1 MTAKKFTILELIEK
15 SCKAIWAVMTHPPH
29 TFTFIVVFALT
40 MCVDVSQLIVQVK
53 QAPDAVLHGGDGSV
67 SSQDISVEL
76 EVRRRVRPV
85 Q

>member
-1 MTAKKFTILELIEK
+1 MDV
-15 SCKAIWAVMTHPPH
+15 S
-29 TFTFIVVFALT
+29 LT
-40 MCVDVSQLIVQVK
+40 VCVDVSQLIVQIK

-67 SSQDISVEL
+67 AGQDVSVEL

>member
-1 MTAKKFTILELIEK
+1 MHFLQRSIQ
-15 SCKAIWAVMTHPPH
+15 AVIMHRNL
-29 TFTFIVVFALT
+29 FVFVAVVALT
-40 MCVDVSQLIVQVK
+40 VCVDVSQLIVQVK

-67 SSQDISVEL
+67 SGQDVSIEL